1 MVLPI
6 DFAIE
11 PTSSLGLGTPST
23 FGRDLT
29 LERTS
34 APPATAAAAAPT
46 ATAGP
51 LAAPAALP
59 ALAMSESPEL
69 FAFCRLRLL
78 PELPRRDPLAAP
90 LFLPLACDRDRV
102 VLLALAFDLGVVF
115 FRPPLLREPDFVLAI
130 DALFS
135 LNAPSPRA
143 TPVEEI
149 SIR

>member
-1 MVLPI
+1 
-6 DFAIE
+6 
-11 PTSSLGLGTPST
+11 
-23 FGRDLT
+23 
-29 LERTS
+29 
-34 APPATAAAAAPT
+34 
-46 ATAGP
+46 
-51 LAAPAALP
+51 
-59 ALAMSESPEL
+59 MSESPEL

-102 VLLALAFDLGVVF
+102 VPLALDLGVVF
-115 FRPPLLREPDFVLAI
+115 FRPALLREPDFVLAI

-135 LNAPSPRA
+135 LNAPSLRA